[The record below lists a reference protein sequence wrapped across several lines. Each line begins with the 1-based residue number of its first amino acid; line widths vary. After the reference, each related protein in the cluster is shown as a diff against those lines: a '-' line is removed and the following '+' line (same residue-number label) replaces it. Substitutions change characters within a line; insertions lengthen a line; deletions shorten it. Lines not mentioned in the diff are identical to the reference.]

1 MSGLK
6 IGNKQFGTGAI
17 AAAAVVVVALVVGLW
32 WFTTNNSVTNT
43 GNTKESALNSQYVA
57 NQDSLSTCIVKIR
70 ETSNVTGALADK
82 FESVLVEAVKGRYD
96 GREANPGQMFS
107 AVVEQYPD
115 LAPLQSAFKD
125 VFNVV
130 VGCRNDYSG
139 MQKQLLDRLRD
150 YDTWRTGSWT
160 VRTFGSEF
168 PSNNL
173 IARIGSGA
181 PFRGQD
187 AEDKMWQIVQVQDS
201 VTAYQTG
208 VLVPETP
215 FGQPGK

>member
-1 MSGLK
+1 MSGIQL
-6 IGNKQFGTGAI
+6 GNFKFSVGALVAI
-17 AAAAVVVVALVVGLW
+17 VAVVAVLAGGLW
-32 WFTTNNSVTNT
+32 WFTTNNTVTNT
-43 GNTKESALNSQYVA
+43 GNAKEAALNSQYVA
-57 NQDSLSTCIVKIR
+57 NQESLSTCIVKIR
-70 ETSNVTGALADK
+70 ETSSVTGAMADK

-96 GREANPGQMFS
+96 GRAANPGQMFS

-115 LAPLQSAFKD
+115 LAPLERSFKD
-125 VFNVV
+125 VFTVV

-181 PFRGQD
+181 PARGQD
-187 AEDKMWQIVQVQDS
+187 AADQMWQIVQVQDS
-201 VTAYQTG
+201 VTAYETG
-208 VLVPETP
+208 VLVPEDP
-215 FGQPGK
+215 FGKGKK